1 MKMKKF
7 VGQTFKEAIDLV
19 KKELGPDAIILSS
32 KSVKAGPFG
41 ILNKDAVEVTA
52 AIDDSAL
59 VKPSEAQSEKDEILK
74 EVRSLKDEIGFL
86 KEMLRPIVP
95 TLRISRDK
103 KGIFNLLI
111 SQGVDPQ
118 FAMIIVER
126 AKDSIESLKNVIKK
140 DIKVQDAEYNDSDAM
155 IFMGPSGAGKTTTMS
170 KIAYM
175 MAARRKRVSLVS
187 LDHQRIGSIAALKD
201 LSRHLRCQL
210 KVIKNVSE
218 LPRLIYKDA
227 ERSTILV
234 DTPGYAYKNISRDLK
249 DFFPG
254 NSGVKRCYLMDS
266 TMNTNTSL
274 SYWQNG
280 CSDTID
286 TIAFTKL
293 DMATQ
298 YGALYNLSM
307 LTGRPMSYLATGPD
321 VPDDIKVPN
330 SDFLA
335 NLIIGGV

>member
-32 KSVKAGPFG
+32 KSVKNGPFG
-41 ILNKDAVEVTA
+41 ILNRDAVEVTA
-52 AIDDSAL
+52 AIDDTAL
-59 VKPSEAQSEKDEILK
+59 TRTNEPANEKDEILR
-74 EVRSLKDEIGFL
+74 ELKCLRDEIGFL
-86 KEMLRPIVP
+86 KETLRPIVP
-95 TLRISRDK
+95 TLRISRNK

-118 FAMIIVER
+118 FAMILVER

-140 DIKVQDAEYNDSDAM
+140 DVKVQDAASADCDAM
-155 IFMGPSGAGKTTTMS
+155 VFLGPSGAGKTTTMS

-175 MAARRKRVSLVS
+175 LAGRRKRVSLVS
-187 LDHQRIGSIAALKD
+187 LDHQRIGSVASLKD

-210 KVIKNVSE
+210 RVIKNVSE
-218 LPRLIYKDA
+218 LPRLIYKEA

-234 DTPGYAYKNISRDLK
+234 DTPGYAYKDISRDLK

-254 NSGVKRCYLMDS
+254 NSSIKRCYLMDS
-266 TMNTNTSL
+266 TMNTNTAL
-274 SYWQNG
+274 NFWQNG
-280 CSDTID
+280 SSDTID
-286 TIAFTKL
+286 SIAFTKL

-298 YGALYNLSM
+298 YGPLYNLSM
-307 LTGRPMSYLATGPD
+307 LTGRPMSFLTTGPE